1 MIKKTVKL
9 FGASKPSAFFPDGRT
24 CAFTGHRPQ
33 NLPFRFDESDKR
45 CIALKN
51 QLRKLIV
58 QLIEQ
63 HNVTHFI
70 SGMAIGVD
78 MYAAEIV
85 LDLKARYPHITLES
99 AIPCETQAAKWSEP
113 LRARYFRIAKQ
124 CDKETMLQTQY
135 TPDCMQKRN
144 RYMVDQADMLL
155 AVWDGTPSGTGSTVK
170 YAQMQGRTVWILD
183 PKSLRVNYIY
193 IQQS

>member
-1 MIKKTVKL
+1 MIKKIVKL
-9 FGASKPSAFFPDGRT
+9 FGASKPSAFSPDGRT

-78 MYAAEIV
+78 MYSMGM
-85 LDLKARYPHITLES
+85 ITG
-99 AIPCETQAAKWSEP
+99 
-113 LRARYFRIAKQ
+113 
-124 CDKETMLQTQY
+124 MLSG
-135 TPDCMQKRN
+135 N
-144 RYMVDQADMLL
+144 RRQRHDRR
-155 AVWDGTPSGTGSTVK
+155 T
-170 YAQMQGRTVWILD
+170 GRTAVENTR
-183 PKSLRVNYIY
+183 PSF
-193 IQQS
+193 S